1 MQDLKKI
8 TGIAILLIV
17 VLRLAI
23 GWQLLY
29 EGMWKIDTL
38 SSPRPWTAAGYL
50 NNAKGP
56 FRDQFRSMT
65 GDPNDLNWLDAEKVK
80 AKWTAWEQRFLNHFP
95 NLSDAQKSKLHQMV
109 HGNKY
114 FAAKLS
120 ALPPEVEFSG
130 SLGGTVK
137 YDPERQIL
145 IVDGEKHLTP
155 AEKQRLQSMVPVKK
169 GPNGKLTG
177 GTELDRE
184 FYEAVNKV
192 YARSA
197 RLSYIEQ
204 MQASLRGNPELAGQI
219 NTRQE
224 GTIDGRRAGKI
235 EQYETAL
242 ARYEQKLAKADQDYK
257 VDHLNKIWSEIQ
269 QMKAEL
275 VNPIRAMED
284 DMEAEAYKL
293 LTPEQ
298 LAAGPV
304 PPENTQIHRVNMM
317 TIASLTILGI
327 LLLVGLGTRI
337 AAVAAAGMLLSFYL
351 VMPPWPGVPEAP
363 GPEHSFIV
371 NKNLIEVFALLAI
384 AALPTGTWFGID
396 GLFYRF
402 FQKKKKS
409 ANKTS

>member
-8 TGIAILLIV
+8 TGIAILFIV
-17 VLRLAI
+17 VLRLSI

-38 SSPRPWTAAGYL
+38 SSTRPWTAAGYL

-56 FRDQFRSMT
+56 FRDQFRDMT
-65 GDPNDLNWLDAEKVK
+65 GDPNDLNWLDADKVK
-80 AKWTAWEQRFLNHFP
+80 AKWTDWEQRFLNHYP
-95 NLSDAQKSKLHQMV
+95 NLTDEQKSRLHQMV

-120 ALPPEVEFSG
+120 ALPPEVKIGG
-130 SLGGTVK
+130 SLGNVVS
-137 YDPERQIL
+137 YDPERKLL
-145 IVDGEKHLTP
+145 IVDGEKHITP
-155 AEKQRLQSMVPVKK
+155 REKQRLQSMVPVKK
-169 GPNGKLTG
+169 GADGKLTG

-184 FYEAVNKV
+184 FYDAVDKV
-192 YARSA
+192 YARSS
-197 RLSYIEQ
+197 RLSYIEK
-204 MQASLRGNPELAGQI
+204 MQASLRGNPELAGEI
-219 NTRQE
+219 DVEQE
-224 GTIDGRRAGKI
+224 GTIDGKRIGKI
-235 EQYETAL
+235 EQYKIAL
-242 ARYEQKLAKADQDYK
+242 DRYEQKLAKADQDYK

-269 QMKAEL
+269 QMKGEL

-284 DMEAEAYKL
+284 EMESEAREL
-293 LTPEQ
+293 LTAEQ

-317 TIASLTILGI
+317 TIASLTVLGI
-327 LLLVGLGTRI
+327 LLLIGLGTRV
-337 AAVAAAGMLLSFYL
+337 AAIAAAGMLLSFYL

-371 NKNLIEVFALLAI
+371 NKNLIEVLALLAI

-402 FQKKKKS
+402 FQKRKKT
-409 ANKTS
+409 ANKAS